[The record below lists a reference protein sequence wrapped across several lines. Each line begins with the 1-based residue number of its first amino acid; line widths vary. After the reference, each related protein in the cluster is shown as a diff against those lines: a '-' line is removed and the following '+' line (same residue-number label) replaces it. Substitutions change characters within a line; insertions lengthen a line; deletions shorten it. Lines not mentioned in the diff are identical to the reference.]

1 MKCLQV
7 VKALAGNDKVKTD
20 AGRDGILPLIVIAMD
35 RHVTRVG
42 LVEAGCSAHTVLM
55 LRQLENSVTVV
66 KGCDRASIMTLVM
79 SKHPTNKRM
88 QSHTAAAIRNI
99 VSSNKELV
107 AAFIDRGVEQ
117 LLSLAMEHHRN
128 TIGDTIRSAQRDLG
142 LKVEFVESWTWDK
155 IKISEDFRESSDIVD
170 N

>member
-1 MKCLQV
+1 
-7 VKALAGNDKVKTD
+7 
-20 AGRDGILPLIVIAMD
+20 MD

-88 QSHTAAAIRNI
+88 QSHAAAAIRNI

>member
-1 MKCLQV
+1 M
-7 VKALAGNDKVKTD
+7 
-20 AGRDGILPLIVIAMD
+20 PLIVIAMD

-88 QSHTAAAIRNI
+88 QSHAAAAIRNI

-117 LLSLAMEHHRN
+117 LLSLAMEHYRN
-128 TIGDTIRSAQRDLG
+128 TIRDTIRSAQRDLG
-142 LKVEFVESWTWDK
+142 LKVEFVESWTRDK
-155 IKISEDFRESSDIVD
+155 IKISGDYRESNDIVD

>member
-1 MKCLQV
+1 M
-7 VKALAGNDKVKTD
+7 
-20 AGRDGILPLIVIAMD
+20 PLIVIAMD

-88 QSHTAAAIRNI
+88 QSHAAAAIRNI

>member
-1 MKCLQV
+1 
-7 VKALAGNDKVKTD
+7 
-20 AGRDGILPLIVIAMD
+20 MD

-88 QSHTAAAIRNI
+88 QSHAAAAIRNI

-117 LLSLAMEHHRN
+117 LLSVAMENHRN

-142 LKVEFVESWTWDK
+142 LKVEFVESWTGDK
-155 IKISEDFRESSDIVD
+155 IKISKDFRESSDIVD

>member
-1 MKCLQV
+1 M
-7 VKALAGNDKVKTD
+7 
-20 AGRDGILPLIVIAMD
+20 PLIVIAMD

-88 QSHTAAAIRNI
+88 QSHAAAAIRNI

-117 LLSLAMEHHRN
+117 LLSLAMEHYRN
-128 TIGDTIRSAQRDLG
+128 TIRDTIRSAQRDLG
-142 LKVEFVESWTWDK
+142 LKVEFVESWTGDK

>member
-1 MKCLQV
+1 
-7 VKALAGNDKVKTD
+7 
-20 AGRDGILPLIVIAMD
+20 MD

-88 QSHTAAAIRNI
+88 QSHAAAAIRNI

-117 LLSLAMEHHRN
+117 LLSLAMEHYRN
-128 TIGDTIRSAQRDLG
+128 TIRSAQRDLG
-142 LKVEFVESWTWDK
+142 LKVEFVESWTGDK

>member
-1 MKCLQV
+1 
-7 VKALAGNDKVKTD
+7 
-20 AGRDGILPLIVIAMD
+20 MD

-88 QSHTAAAIRNI
+88 QSHAAAAIRNI

-142 LKVEFVESWTWDK
+142 LKVEFVESWTGDK

>member
-1 MKCLQV
+1 M
-7 VKALAGNDKVKTD
+7 
-20 AGRDGILPLIVIAMD
+20 PLIVIAMD

-79 SKHPTNKRM
+79 SKHPANKM
-88 QSHTAAAIRNI
+88 VQSHAAAAIRNI

-117 LLSLAMEHHRN
+117 LLSLAMEHYRN
-128 TIGDTIRSAQRDLG
+128 TIRDTIRSAQRDLG
-142 LKVEFVESWTWDK
+142 LKVEFVESWTGDK